1 MKGMQD
7 MKRKEKTYNENLLKK
22 KEEYKNYS
30 YHPKISKTYSNNSG
44 SKNKNNK
51 KDKVKEDMYTKN
63 KEWKK
68 KVRKKKIDNKKRRKY
83 DELEK

>member
-1 MKGMQD
+1 

-30 YHPKISKTYSNNSG
+30 YHPKISKTYSNNFG
-44 SKNKNNK
+44 NDKKNK
-51 KDKVKEDMYTKN
+51 KEKNVEDIYTKN

-68 KVRKKKIDNKKRRKY
+68 RRKRRN
-83 DELEK
+83 DGEKRKRRYKR

>member
-7 MKRKEKTYNENLLKK
+7 MKRKEKTYNDNLLKK

-30 YHPKISKTYSNNSG
+30 YHPKISKTYSNNFG
-44 SKNKNNK
+44 TNDKKNK
-51 KDKVKEDMYTKN
+51 KEKNIEDIYTKN

-68 KVRKKKIDNKKRRKY
+68 RLEKENTTKKKNLTK
-83 DELEK
+83 